1 MFTSNLARF
10 VLLLSGLLL
19 FAIPPAAAA
28 EQKPNIVFIL
38 IDDLGWSDIGCY
50 GNTFVETPHIDR
62 LAKQGVR
69 FTDFY
74 AAGAVCSPT
83 RASIQS
89 GQYQARLG
97 ITDFIPGHWR
107 PFEKLVVPEV
117 TGQLPLEIVT
127 PAEPLKW
134 AGYRTAYF
142 GKWHLGGQDH
152 NPDKQGYE
160 TTVVTG
166 GRHFAPRFRTT
177 PRVDVEDGTYLA
189 DFLTDQTVDFIEQNR
204 EQPFFVFLSHYAV
217 HIPLEAKPQ
226 TVAKYEDKPKPE
238 TGINNPTYAAM
249 IEHVDESV
257 GRIMAKLDELDLA
270 ENTLLVFT
278 SDNGGLRQT
287 YTGTGP
293 IVTSNAPLR
302 GEKGELYEGGIRVPL
317 IVRWPSVTP
326 EGAVCDEPTISIDF
340 WPTFAEAAGAQ
351 LSQHQTIDGLSL
363 LPVLRDPQASL
374 DREAIYFHY
383 PHYHH
388 NRPASA
394 IRSGDWKLIE
404 YFETGN
410 VELFNLEQDISESR
424 NVAGQRP
431 ERVVRLKR
439 QLAQWRESVDARMP
453 KPNPEHD
460 PARADEWWSRRTG
473 KPLAR

>member
-1 MFTSNLARF
+1 MHTGRLARC
-10 VLLLSGLLL
+10 LLLMFGLTLL
-19 FAIPPAAAA
+19 AAAPSPAA
-28 EQKPNIVFIL
+28 ENRPNIVFIL

-62 LAKQGVR
+62 LAGQGVR

-89 GQYQARLG
+89 GQYQARFG

-107 PFEKLVVPEV
+107 PFEKLIVPEV
-117 TGQLPLEIVT
+117 TRQLPFEIVT
-127 PAEPLKW
+127 PAEALSTV
-134 AGYRTAYF
+134 GYRTGYF
-142 GKWHLGGQDH
+142 GKWHLGDRNH
-152 NPDKQGYE
+152 NPDRQGYE
-160 TTVVTG
+160 TMVVTG

-177 PRVDVEDGTYLA
+177 PKVDVEDGEYLA
-189 DFLTDQTVDFIEQNR
+189 DFLTDQTVAFIEENR
-204 EQPFFVFLSHYAV
+204 DEPFFVFLSHYAV
-217 HIPLEAKPQ
+217 HIPLEAKAQ

-287 YTGTGP
+287 YTGTGE

-317 IVRWPSVTP
+317 IVRWPGVTP
-326 EGAVCDEPTISIDF
+326 AGTVCDEPTISIDF
-340 WPTFAEAAGAQ
+340 WPTFAEAAGAE

-374 DREAIYFHY
+374 DRQAIYFHY

-388 NRPASA
+388 NRPAGA
-394 IRSGDWKLIE
+394 IRAGDWKLIE
-404 YFETGN
+404 YFEDGS
-410 VELFNLEQDISESR
+410 VELFNLEEDISESR
-424 NVAGQRP
+424 NVAGQYPDRA
-431 ERVVRLKR
+431 ESLKR

-453 KPNPEHD
+453 KPNPKHD
-460 PARADEWWSRRTG
+460 PERADEWWSRRTG
-473 KPLAR
+473 KPRAR